1 MLQSL
6 SISTAMSQVPL
17 QVRVSP
23 SFILRQQPYEAPPI
37 VYDAGLGVL
46 AYKQSLDSAGPPVQ
60 FVFPTVVDG
69 YRVKA
74 RVVTAPGD
82 GGVVVKRGHIFLPAL
97 SMYQECTLEL
107 TVTPPP
113 VATAAKAAKIK
124 MKIDIVVRPTGGG

>member
-6 SISTAMSQVPL
+6 SHSTAMSQVPL
-17 QVRVSP
+17 QVRVTP

-37 VYDAGLGVL
+37 AYDAGLGVL
-46 AYKQSLDSAGPPVQ
+46 AYKQSLDAAEFPVQ

-69 YRVKA
+69 YRIKA

-82 GGVVVKRGHIFLPAL
+82 GRAVVQKGQIFLPAL

-107 TVTPPP
+107 TVTPPT
-113 VATAAKAAKIK
+113 VATAAKAARTK
-124 MKIDIVVRPTGGG
+124 MTIDIVVRPTGGG